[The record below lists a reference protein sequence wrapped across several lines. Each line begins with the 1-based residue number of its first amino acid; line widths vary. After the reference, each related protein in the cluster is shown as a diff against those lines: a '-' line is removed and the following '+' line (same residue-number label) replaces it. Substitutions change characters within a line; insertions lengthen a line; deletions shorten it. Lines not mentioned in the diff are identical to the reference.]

1 MICVAH
7 VVTCDLYERQIRVN
21 TWNEGFEEADIVR
34 EGEVVAGGELNN
46 EASVLGKVFLSF

>member
-7 VVTCDLYERQIRVN
+7 GVACDLYERQIRVN

-34 EGEVVAGGELNN
+34 EGEVITGSELNN
-46 EASVLGKVFLSF
+46 EASVLREVFLSF